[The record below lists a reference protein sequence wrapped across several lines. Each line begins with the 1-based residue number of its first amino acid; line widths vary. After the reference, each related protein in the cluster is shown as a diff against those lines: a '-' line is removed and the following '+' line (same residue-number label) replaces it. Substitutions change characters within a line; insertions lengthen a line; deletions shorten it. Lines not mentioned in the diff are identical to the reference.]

1 MCKWN
6 QNFKFP
12 YSLKIQT
19 WLQIEEHWKFNIM
32 QFISDYM
39 RLAHLGASFLIWAHQ
54 AVCLTGLLDFS
65 PASSRSS
72 LNHCHSYIA
81 PKPESAAFPLLDL
94 LPWLSGCLR
103 PFEPFPDAFSCGQF
117 SPHYGS
123 SYNIPFNAPTKHP
136 LSCLSTYPLGYC
148 PSLKPSM
155 SSESLLWASV
165 PCLHYSTTTLTHNF
179 FLTFLCFLLGW
190 GTWGFDMSA

>member
-54 AVCLTGLLDFS
+54 AVCLAGLLDFS

-123 SYNIPFNAPTKHP
+123 SYNIPSMHP
-136 LSCLSTYPLGYC
+136 
-148 PSLKPSM
+148 PSIPFLAFLLILWDIV
-155 SSESLLWASV
+155 LLWS
-165 PCLHYSTTTLTHNF
+165 PQCLLNLSSGLLYHACIIALPPWLTIFSWHF
-179 FLTFLCFLLGW
+179 CV
-190 GTWGFDMSA
+190 SY